1 MNLSQEADSE
11 RRQKLLEARKHVE
24 ENPEQAASWIQLG
37 LLLSQYGDKT
47 GAVRAFDKAL
57 TIDPDNKYA
66 RSRLDMLMTHPEA
79 LTQVSRTFSSAP
91 SHTNPWFTRIFWIV
105 ASVVIASLILRF
117 FIFKSTYPVVVNEDN
132 NSFPIFAAE
141 NPSFGYSS
149 IRGNPMYF
157 RAFTGGSFHIAKR
170 PGDTA
175 ELFRPDGQPSR
186 DDKDS
191 QYCFSSD
198 AEWVAFVRQRSVC
211 IAKRDG
217 SGFRIIEEGN
227 SPQWSPT
234 GRQLAFIGSDT
245 SQPYSASN
253 SLILIDFSSDSR
265 LQLADSISDSFA
277 WSPTGQAIAFVSEPH
292 EWSPMDVMMMQ
303 GADAEGEEASDEDAY
318 VTPYRISVVDVMTRD
333 IVDLPETGN
342 LLFPAWMPDG
352 RTILYFASKSTGTE
366 IHAAAPDG
374 TNTRT
379 LYGGSPAR
387 FSYPGPICVSFD
399 GKWIVFEALAAGET
413 ETETIEVPDAYR
425 GYTGAPTIQTRAMDF
440 QPDLFAART
449 DGSNCH
455 RLVNIHDSKSHPQF
469 QPGTHWI
476 YYHTIPLG
484 GKVQIW
490 KTKVR

>member
-1 MNLSQEADSE
+1 MNRSQEADSE

-66 RSRLDMLMTHPEA
+66 RSRLDMLMTHPDA
-79 LTQVSRTFSSAP
+79 VKQVSRTFSSTP
-91 SHTNPWFTRIFWIV
+91 SRTHPWVARTFWIIAAV
-105 ASVVIASLILRF
+105 IVISVILNVFIFQSTHSVVV
-117 FIFKSTYPVVVNEDN
+117 TEDN
-132 NSFPIFAAE
+132 NSFPVFAAE
-141 NPSFGYSS
+141 NPFFGYSS

-157 RAFTGGSFHIAKR
+157 RAFTGGSFHIAKH
-170 PGDTA
+170 PGGTP

-198 AEWVAFVRQRSVC
+198 AEWIAFVRQRSVC
-211 IAKRDG
+211 VAKRDG
-217 SGFRIIEEGN
+217 SGFRIIEEGS

-234 GRQLAFIGSDT
+234 GRQLAFIGFDS

-253 SLILIDFSSDSR
+253 ALILIDFSADSR
-265 LQLADSISDSFA
+265 LQLADTISDSFA
-277 WSPTGQAIAFVSEPH
+277 WSPTGQEIAFVSEPH
-292 EWSPMDVMMMQ
+292 ERSPMDVIMMQ
-303 GADAEGEEASDEDAY
+303 STDAEGEETSDEAAY
-318 VTPYRISVVDVMTRD
+318 VTPCRISVVDVMTRD

-342 LLFPAWMPDG
+342 LLFPAWLPDG
-352 RTILYFASKSTGTE
+352 RTILYFVSRSTGTE

-379 LYGGSPAR
+379 LYGSGTR
-387 FSYPGPICVSFD
+387 FSYPGPISVSSD
-399 GKWIVFEALAAGET
+399 GKWFVFEALAAGDT
-413 ETETIEVPDAYR
+413 ESETIEVPDAYR
-425 GYTGAPTIQTRAMDF
+425 GYTGAPTMETGAMDF
-440 QPDLFAART
+440 QPDLFAARA
-449 DGSNCH
+449 DGSDCH
-455 RLVNIHDSKSHPQF
+455 RLINIHDTKSHPQF
-469 QPGTHWI
+469 QPGTHWV